1 MIDSILFGQIRTH
14 HIVEHLHQF
23 RVHETVVIRD
33 IQDVQA
39 LVFEQ
44 AGVFG
49 AQAVSV
55 LVLHDEDDI
64 GPADIRWADVIFVME
79 HKHANRLR
87 AEYARLLE
95 HKRLHILDIPDD
107 YRFMDPELVE
117 MLNDMVSAYL
127 AEQD

>member
-1 MIDSILFGQIRTH
+1 
-14 HIVEHLHQF
+14 
-23 RVHETVVIRD
+23 
-33 IQDVQA
+33 
-39 LVFEQ
+39 
-44 AGVFG
+44 
-49 AQAVSV
+49 
-55 LVLHDEDDI
+55 
-64 GPADIRWADVIFVME
+64 ME

-117 MLNDMVSAYL
+117 MLDDMVAAYL